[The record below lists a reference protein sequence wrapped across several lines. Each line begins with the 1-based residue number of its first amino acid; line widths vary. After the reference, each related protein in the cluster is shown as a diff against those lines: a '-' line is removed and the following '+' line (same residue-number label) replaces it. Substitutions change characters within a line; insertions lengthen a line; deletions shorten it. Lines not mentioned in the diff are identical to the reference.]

1 MNYQGQKLSLTQ
13 TNDNVAVLTF
23 AAQDQAINKF
33 DQDTLAELAQALD
46 LLEQAATTLI
56 GLVIQS
62 DRPAFIVGADITE
75 FLKWFDLPE
84 EQLADKLRQ
93 THSLFNRLSALP
105 FPTVSAINGLA
116 LGGGFELCL
125 ATDFRVAAASAEVGL
140 PEVKLG
146 IYPGWGGTVRLP
158 RLIGVDN
165 ACEWICSGAQKKAA
179 EALRFGA
186 LDAVVADGMTTESAL
201 GLITQCHAGKMDYQ
215 GRRQQ
220 HSVPVTFSP
229 VEKLMVFESVKSVVA
244 AQAGRHYPAP
254 MAAVKSIERSISQSF
269 DDALATEVKGFV
281 MLAKTSVAQAL
292 VGIFLKDQQV
302 KKIARHHAKGT
313 PALDQ
318 IGVLGAGIMGGGI
331 AYQGASKGVR
341 VVMKDIRPE
350 ALELGLAEAQKLLN
364 QQIDRGRLTA
374 PKALATLSQIQTSL
388 SYESLEKVPLI
399 IEAVVEKAQV
409 KAAVL
414 RELEAVVSRDAVI
427 ATNTSTIPIDQLAA
441 TLQHPERFCGMHFF
455 NPVHRMPLVEVIRG
469 TQTSAE
475 TIAKVV
481 SLAQKLGKTPIVV
494 NDCPGFFVN
503 RVLFPYFQA
512 FTQLVSDGADFRHI
526 DKVMKGYGWPMGP
539 AELLD
544 TVGID
549 TAYHAA
555 QTMAA
560 SFPDRMSHDKTNV
573 LDQLF
578 MAGLLGKKT
587 GHGFYQ
593 YQADAKGKIQA
604 APDEGLALSWMQENL
619 ALTDEQIIERMMI
632 PLCLEAWRCL
642 DEKVID
648 SPSEG
653 DMALVY
659 GLGFPPFQGGV
670 FHYLDSI
677 GAENFAELVTQYQD
691 LGALYQL
698 TDDMRSRIEQGMA
711 FYSPASLVAGGAA

>member
-1 MNYQGQKLSLTQ
+1 
-13 TNDNVAVLTF
+13 
-23 AAQDQAINKF
+23 
-33 DQDTLAELAQALD
+33 
-46 LLEQAATTLI
+46 
-56 GLVIQS
+56 
-62 DRPAFIVGADITE
+62 
-75 FLKWFDLPE
+75 
-84 EQLADKLRQ
+84 
-93 THSLFNRLSALP
+93 
-105 FPTVSAINGLA
+105 
-116 LGGGFELCL
+116 
-125 ATDFRVAAASAEVGL
+125 
-140 PEVKLG
+140 
-146 IYPGWGGTVRLP
+146 
-158 RLIGVDN
+158 
-165 ACEWICSGAQKKAA
+165 
-179 EALRFGA
+179 
-186 LDAVVADGMTTESAL
+186 
-201 GLITQCHAGKMDYQ
+201 
-215 GRRQQ
+215 
-220 HSVPVTFSP
+220 
-229 VEKLMVFESVKSVVA
+229 
-244 AQAGRHYPAP
+244 
-254 MAAVKSIERSISQSF
+254 
-269 DDALATEVKGFV
+269 
-281 MLAKTSVAQAL
+281 
-292 VGIFLKDQQV
+292 
-302 KKIARHHAKGT
+302 
-313 PALDQ
+313 
-318 IGVLGAGIMGGGI
+318 
-331 AYQGASKGVR
+331 
-341 VVMKDIRPE
+341 
-350 ALELGLAEAQKLLN
+350 
-364 QQIDRGRLTA
+364 
-374 PKALATLSQIQTSL
+374 
-388 SYESLEKVPLI
+388 
-399 IEAVVEKAQV
+399 
-409 KAAVL
+409 
-414 RELEAVVSRDAVI
+414 
-427 ATNTSTIPIDQLAA
+427 
-441 TLQHPERFCGMHFF
+441 
-455 NPVHRMPLVEVIRG
+455 MPLVEVIRG

-698 TDDMRSRIEQGMA
+698 TDGMRSRIEQGMA